1 MADVKKMSEAEFL
14 KLQAAWIAENPSKRR
29 EVKANLADMFTVSKS
44 EKDGKII
51 AGKCY
56 LDGGQFSRGVSVP
69 IEGLRDIM
77 CGAHLPTV
85 LAFLNLSAAE
95 YIDAVKDALEA

>member
-29 EVKANLADMFTVSKS
+29 EVKANLAYMFTISKS

-56 LDGGQFSRGVSVP
+56 LDGGQFSRGVRVP

-77 CGAHLPTV
+77 AGAHLPAV

-95 YIDAVKDALEA
+95 YIDAVKDALDA